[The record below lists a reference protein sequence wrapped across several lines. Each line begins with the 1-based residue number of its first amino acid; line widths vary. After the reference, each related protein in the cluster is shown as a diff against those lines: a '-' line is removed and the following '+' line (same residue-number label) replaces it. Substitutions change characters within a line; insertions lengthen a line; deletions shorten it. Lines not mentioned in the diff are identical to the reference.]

1 MSFEQTLETLINS
14 FAGTIASVLAIAG
27 VIAKI
32 RPIGMALK
40 RFFLTEIYDA
50 NEKQDGRLNNLEMQ
64 QLKQII
70 CDRRFPD
77 GERLN
82 AGEEYIRRGGNGE
95 VQMIYDAI
103 RDAAKKKRLEDRER
117 VEKEEMEKRSGV

>member
-1 MSFEQTLETLINS
+1 MDIQQALTHILNT
-14 FAGTIASVLAIAG
+14 FAGTVTAIIVIAG

-32 RPIGMALK
+32 KPVGRSLK
-40 RFFLTEIYDA
+40 HFFFAELYAA
-50 NEKQDGRLNNLEMQ
+50 NDKQDKRLDNLELQ

-70 CDRRFPD
+70 CDRRLPD

-95 VQMIYDAI
+95 IKMIYETI
-103 RDAAKKKRLEDRER
+103 VEAAKKKRLEERER
-117 VEKEEMEKRSGV
+117 MEQEEIKKRNEH